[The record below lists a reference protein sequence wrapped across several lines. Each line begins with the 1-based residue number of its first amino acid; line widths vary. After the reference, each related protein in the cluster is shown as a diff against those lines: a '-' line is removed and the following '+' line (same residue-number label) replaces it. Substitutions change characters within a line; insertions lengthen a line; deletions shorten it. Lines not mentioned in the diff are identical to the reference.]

1 MPRELWLQNTAK
13 SPSRLASNPG
23 LNPPKNQAP
32 SAPKLL
38 TNSKELNRKIYLI
51 VTEGQKNKTTN
62 HQTLKLFLNYCT
74 PAAHN
79 TKLKF

>member
-13 SPSRLASNPG
+13 SPSRMASNPG

-38 TNSKELNRKIYLI
+38 TNSKELNRKIHLI
-51 VTEGQKNKTTN
+51 VQKDKKTTN
-62 HQTLKLFLNYCT
+62 YQTLKLFLNYCT